1 MFWRRLWLRIRPEVS
16 RKNWACVF
24 GVTLLTFAS
33 LLGLQL
39 AKAQTATGTIVG
51 TVTDPKGLP
60 IVEVSVVVRN
70 QDTETE
76 SIFPT
81 NAAGIYVAPY
91 LQPGNYQVTASKS
104 GFEMVVY
111 KNVVVHVG
119 DRLTIDVQ
127 LSLQTQQTSIIVTEE
142 APVLETGKTDQS
154 QTVSQDHVEGLPI
167 ATRRWQNFLLLTPA
181 VTTDGT
187 SGLSSFRGISG
198 LYNGNS
204 VDGANNT
211 QAFFSE
217 ARGRAIIVTYVYSPD
232 SIKEFAPVAVRC
244 SFQLLKR
251 HARACLESVSR
262 KPTCYL
268 GAGARYAC
276 RWSTRY
282 EAIGAFTVGASGM
295 STRTSRAW
303 TMPSGI
309 GGANARLYSWRTS
322 SAISA
327 YTERNSFLFVGK

>member
-1 MFWRRLWLRIRPEVS
+1 MRIR
-16 RKNWACVF
+16 ACVF

-81 NAAGIYVAPY
+81 NAAGIYAAPY

-104 GFEMVVY
+104 GFEIVVH

-154 QTVSQDHVEGLPI
+154 QTVSQDQVEGLPI
-167 ATRRWQNFLLLTPA
+167 ATRRWENFVLLTPA
-181 VTTDGT
+181 VTADGT
-187 SGLSSFRGISG
+187 PAASAASAEFPASITGTPWTEQITHKRFSRKRAGEPLSSPTS
-198 LYNGNS
+198 
-204 VDGANNT
+204 T
-211 QAFFSE
+211 
-217 ARGRAIIVTYVYSPD
+217 
-232 SIKEFAPVAVRC
+232 APTP
-244 SFQLLKR
+244 L
-251 HARACLESVSR
+251 
-262 KPTCYL
+262 
-268 GAGARYAC
+268 
-276 RWSTRY
+276 
-282 EAIGAFTVGASGM
+282 
-295 STRTSRAW
+295 
-303 TMPSGI
+303 
-309 GGANARLYSWRTS
+309 
-322 SAISA
+322 
-327 YTERNSFLFVGK
+327 RNSKLAPAITVRNTARPLAAP

>member
-1 MFWRRLWLRIRPEVS
+1 MRIRTEVS

-91 LQPGNYQVTASKS
+91 LQPGDYQVTASKS
-104 GFEMVVY
+104 GFEIVVH

-142 APVLETGKTDQS
+142 APVPRWLARASCSSVLVSTSEKARARLLRVSKPETNLLPRRGS
-154 QTVSQDHVEGLPI
+154 QIRLPMVDAI
-167 ATRRWQNFLLLTPA
+167 
-181 VTTDGT
+181 
-187 SGLSSFRGISG
+187 RGNWS
-198 LYNGNS
+198 
-204 VDGANNT
+204 
-211 QAFFSE
+211 
-217 ARGRAIIVTYVYSPD
+217 VYS
-232 SIKEFAPVAVRC
+232 
-244 SFQLLKR
+244 
-251 HARACLESVSR
+251 
-262 KPTCYL
+262 
-268 GAGARYAC
+268 
-276 RWSTRY
+276 WS
-282 EAIGAFTVGASGM
+282 
-295 STRTSRAW
+295 
-303 TMPSGI
+303 
-309 GGANARLYSWRTS
+309 
-322 SAISA
+322 
-327 YTERNSFLFVGK
+327 